1 LTRAAGAAAG
11 LASSLKSAAMAA
23 ERIQKAV
30 AATGGAGFG
39 GGFGGGGGGGG
50 PAMPLGSGGGS
61 GPIYLPGSNGGSNL
75 PAVIP
80 GQGAYGPGGPQPWGH
95 VPFPGGSRSGGGQGS
110 GSGQNGYVPDWSYYQ
125 PQPGQDASFSG
136 GGGPVPLYP
145 NQRGGSGFSPMD
157 AMSGI
162 FIAQAATSMIASAA
176 KAATAPSFGIQ
187 DQLTNIAN
195 MSPAGSNILGI
206 QNQALAAAIKIQ
218 QSLPGLTIP
227 QGLAMISDLY
237 SVDRNMGAATALA
250 PGYARDG
257 YLMSKAQGGGD
268 AIDQLWSVFRSSEE
282 LGYLNLLNKN
292 GGLNTSRA
300 MSFVD
305 MYTKLVT
312 NSNGH
317 ITGAG
322 ALTMIGQAGPG
333 ASQMS
338 DKALM
343 QAALISQALGPSQT
357 GTGLQA
363 LYQEFIGGKMSQ
375 ATARA
380 LHDAGVLPDF
390 MFGKDDK
397 ILKKY
402 RYGIGYAMIPAG
414 DLKDEKMALVDPIGF
429 AQKYLFAKFLNPDG
443 TIKTGDDKAV
453 ENLIGNLNR
462 DFSRVPGMK
471 AVGQAILE
479 SAQIDRQYQN
489 IANAASL
496 SVQAKNDASTPN
508 SAVAGAGAAVN
519 GLLQALG
526 SPLVPGATKGLQM
539 FTTALNDF
547 SNTMRSHP
555 DFAKDIDKTIGI
567 LGAFGAGA
575 AGKATLAKFGM
586 DGFLGGE
593 AVDPV
598 GGGFLGAM
606 LAVIAEKFISKA
618 MGGGGAAGKGPSG
631 SSSDPVHVVLHPLA
645 GGTPWMPTTPT
656 SPNANKS
663 LPPPGRPLTNK

>member
-1 LTRAAGAAAG
+1 MGIDAWSIQVDLALNDQIFAGFSKVDDRLDKIQSAVNSINDSLAKTGGLLTTAAGGAAG
-11 LASSLKSAAMAA
+11 LASSLKSAATAA

-30 AATGGAGFG
+30 AASGRGF
-39 GGFGGGGGGGG
+39 GGFGGGGSGGG
-50 PAMPLGSGGGS
+50 PAMPLGNGGGS
-61 GPIYLPGSNGGSNL
+61 GPIYLPGNSGGASNL

-95 VPFPGGSRSGGGQGS
+95 VPFPGGSRSGGGPGS
-110 GSGQNGYVPDWSYYQ
+110 SSGPNGYTPDWSYYQ
-125 PQPGQDASFSG
+125 PPPGQDASFG

-145 NQRGGSGFSPMD
+145 NQRRGGFSPMD

-162 FIAQAATSMIASAA
+162 FIAQAATSMIAGAA
-176 KAATAPSFGIQ
+176 KEATAPSFGIQ

-195 MSPAGSNILGI
+195 MSPGGSNILGI
-206 QNQALAAAIKIQ
+206 QNQALGAAIKIQ
-218 QSLPGLTIP
+218 QSLPGMTIG

-250 PGYARDG
+250 PNYARDG

-292 GGLNTSRA
+292 GSLNTARA

-317 ITGAG
+317 ITGSG

-333 ASQMS
+333 ASQMT
-338 DKALM
+338 DQALM
-343 QAALISQALGPSQT
+343 QAALISQALGPSAT

-375 ATARA
+375 ATARS

-402 RYGIGYAMIPAG
+402 RYGIGYAMIPPG

-429 AQKYLFAKFLNPDG
+429 AQKYLFAKFLNLDG

-462 DFSRVPGMK
+462 NFSRVPGMK

-496 SVQAKNDASTPN
+496 ATQAKNDTSTPN

-526 SPLVPGATKGLQM
+526 SPIVPGATKGLQM
-539 FTTALNDF
+539 FTTTLNDF

-567 LGAFGAGA
+567 LGAFGVGA

-593 AVDPV
+593 AIDPV
-598 GGGFLGAM
+598 GGGFLG
-606 LAVIAEKFISKA
+606 
-618 MGGGGAAGKGPSG
+618 
-631 SSSDPVHVVLHPLA
+631 SDARSHC
-645 GGTPWMPTTPT
+645 
-656 SPNANKS
+656 
-663 LPPPGRPLTNK
+663 

>member
-1 LTRAAGAAAG
+1 
-11 LASSLKSAAMAA
+11 M
-23 ERIQKAV
+23 
-30 AATGGAGFG
+30 
-39 GGFGGGGGGGG
+39 
-50 PAMPLGSGGGS
+50 
-61 GPIYLPGSNGGSNL
+61 
-75 PAVIP
+75 IP
-80 GQGAYGPGGPQPWGH
+80 GQGAYGSGGPQSWGH
-95 VPFPGGSRSGGGQGS
+95 VPFPGSGRSDGGSGGSS
-110 GSGQNGYVPDWSYYQ
+110 GPNGYAPDWSYYQ
-125 PQPGQDASFSG
+125 PPPGQDASFG
-136 GGGPVPLYP
+136 GGGPVTLNP
-145 NQRGGSGFSPMD
+145 NQRRGGGFSPMD

-162 FIAQAATSMIASAA
+162 FIAQAATSMIANAA

-206 QNQALAAAIKIQ
+206 QNQALAAAIKVQ

-292 GGLNTSRA
+292 GSLNTQKA

-317 ITGAG
+317 ITGSG

-338 DKALM
+338 DQALM
-343 QAALISQALGPSQT
+343 QAALISQALGPSAT

-375 ATARA
+375 ATARS

-402 RYGIGYAMIPAG
+402 RYGIGYAMIPPG

-429 AQKYLFAKFLNPDG
+429 AQKFLFSRYLNQDG

-453 ENLIGNLNR
+453 ESLIGNLNR

-489 IANAASL
+489 ITNAASL
-496 SVQAKNDASTPN
+496 TTQAKNDASTPN

-526 SPLVPGATKGLQM
+526 SPLVPGATKGLQEL
-539 FTTALNDF
+539 TKGLNDF
-547 SNTMRSHP
+547 SNMLRAHP

-567 LGAFGAGA
+567 LGTIAGGATGTWALNKVGIGEAF
-575 AGKATLAKFGM
+575 T
-586 DGFLGGE
+586 GGE
-593 AVDPV
+593 ALDPL
-598 GGGFLGAM
+598 GGGFFTAI
-606 LAVIAEKFISKA
+606 AAYIAEKIMKKA
-618 MGGGGAAGKGPSG
+618 MGGSSSGGKGPSG

-645 GGTPWMPTTPT
+645 GGTQWMPTTPT